1 MQSADLSRALV
12 CPCLTEH
19 KEFLKKEPTYLSNVP
34 TKDSESASAK
44 ESIAIDVADES
55 TLSSSISPGIPLNDL
70 QLNLSYVVDELV
82 MRQRLYEQRMKDEGI
97 LAEDSGGWQGLYGA
111 FKKAKKAL
119 TEAGRQEM
127 TYRGLWHST

>member
-1 MQSADLSRALV
+1 MSTCLSIFRDQMIRL
-12 CPCLTEH
+12 
-19 KEFLKKEPTYLSNVP
+19 
-34 TKDSESASAK
+34 
-44 ESIAIDVADES
+44 IRS

-119 TEAGRQEM
+119 TEAGRQEVCQHLSSPHL
-127 TYRGLWHST
+127 TPVSWL